1 MSAVP
6 LHTLNP
12 SEVWEAL
19 EASPSGLGPE
29 TVAQR
34 LALYGANALRE
45 PPPEPAWRL
54 LLSQGSHAMALLL
67 LAAGGLA
74 MLGGRVVLG
83 LVIWGVVVV
92 NAGFSFW
99 QEYRAERA
107 IAALKRILPAYA
119 RVLRAGQET
128 KVPASEIVPGDVLVL
143 AEGDN
148 IPADARLVEAAG
160 LRLNQA
166 TLTGEAMPSL
176 KSADASLREGLS
188 ELERPNLLFAGSSI
202 VSGTGRAVVFATGML
217 TEFGRIANLTQA
229 VSEEPSPL
237 QRSLARLTR
246 RIALVALGLGVLVFV
261 ESRLDVGL
269 SWLDS
274 FLFALGL
281 IVAVVPEGL
290 RPTVTLSLAMAVQRL
305 AQRGVL
311 VKKLAALE
319 TLGATSVICTDKS
332 GTLTQNQMTVRELW
346 VSGQRLR
353 VSGQGYEPE
362 GAFSPAPAGTPLA
375 ADLDQLLTA
384 ALLCNNARLVAPGEG
399 RPQWTCLGDQ
409 TEAALRALAIKGG
422 ADEAQLARAWPRAHE
437 LPFDARRKRMA
448 TIHRRGAGEV
458 AFVKGAPKEVLA
470 LCTYVLLRGE
480 ARPLTPALR
489 AEIMAANDDYARG
502 ALRVLALARREL
514 PRRAAGGERLGPL
527 YSPERVEQ
535 GLTFLGLAAMMDPPR
550 PEVAAAV
557 KTFREAGI
565 RLVMITGDY
574 GLTAE
579 SLARRVGMITGAAP
593 RILTGAE
600 LDGLDAAA
608 LAQALNDLAYAR
620 SETIFARMAPEHKLR
635 LVAAFQARGEV
646 VAVTGDG
653 VNDAPALRKADIGLA
668 MGITGT
674 DVAKEAADVILTD
687 DNFAAIASAIE
698 EGRAVY
704 DNLRKFSTYIFASNV
719 PELLPFLLSALFN
732 IPLAL
737 TVPQILAID
746 LGTDLL
752 PALALGTERPEK
764 TVMQRP
770 PRRRD
775 EPWLD
780 RGLLARAFL
789 WLGPIEAAL
798 CFAGFFGVYA
808 LAGYTDWLHL
818 PRVDWLPFA
827 QRLAMPAGRDYIL
840 ATTVFHAGVVMA
852 QVGNAFACR
861 TEKAR
866 GRQLGWLRNR
876 FLLAGV
882 AAEIGLIVLLI
893 YMPALADRFE
903 HLPLP
908 AAWWAVLA
916 AYPLVLYGLDW
927 LRKSLVRRQAEARLG
942 VRRQGVAQ

>member
-1 MSAVP
+1 MSVVP
-6 LHTLNP
+6 LHTLNR
-12 SEVWEAL
+12 SEVWPAL
-19 EASPSGLGPE
+19 EASPAGLAPE
-29 TVAQR
+29 SVAQR
-34 LALYGANALRE
+34 LGLYGANALRE
-45 PPPEPAWRL
+45 PPPPPVWQL
-54 LLSQGSHAMALLL
+54 LLSQGSHPMALVLL
-67 LAAGGLA
+67 GAGVLALI
-74 MLGGRVVLG
+74 GGRPVLG

-107 IAALKRILPAYA
+107 IAALKRLLPAYA

-160 LRLNQA
+160 LRVNQA
-166 TLTGEAMPSL
+166 TLTGEAMPAL
-176 KSADASLREGLS
+176 KAADASLREGLS

-202 VSGTGRAVVFATGML
+202 VAGTGRAVVFATGML
-217 TEFGRIANLTQA
+217 TEFGRIANLTQT
-229 VSEEPSPL
+229 VSEAPSPL
-237 QRSLARLTR
+237 QRSLTRLSR
-246 RIALVALGLGVLVFV
+246 RIALIAVGLGVLVFV

-311 VKKLAALE
+311 VKRLAALE

-332 GTLTQNQMTVRELW
+332 GTLTQNQMTVREVW

-353 VSGQGYEPE
+353 VSGLGYEPT
-362 GAFSPAPAGTPLA
+362 GDFTPAPAGAPFA
-375 ADLDQLLTA
+375 ADLNQLLTA
-384 ALLCNNARLVAPGEG
+384 ALLCNNARLVAPGVG
-399 RPQWTCLGDQ
+399 RPQWSCLGDQ
-409 TEAALRALAIKGG
+409 TEAALRALAVKGG
-422 ADEAQLARAWPRAHE
+422 ADEARLANAWPRVHE

-448 TIHRRGAGEV
+448 TIHRRGDREV

-470 LCTYVLLRGE
+470 LCTQVLLRGE
-480 ARPLTPALR
+480 TRPLTPALR

-502 ALRVLALARREL
+502 ALRVLALAQRDL
-514 PRRAAGGERLGPL
+514 PARAASDERHGAL
-527 YSPERVEQ
+527 YSQERVEH

-557 KTFREAGI
+557 KTFRGAGI

-579 SLARRVGMITGAAP
+579 SLGRRVGMITSPTP
-593 RILTGAE
+593 RIVTGAE
-600 LDGLDAAA
+600 LDGLSEAELAAA
-608 LAQALNDLAYAR
+608 L
-620 SETIFARMAPEHKLR
+620 SEECIFARMAPEHKLR

-653 VNDAPALRKADIGLA
+653 VNDAPALRKADVGLA

-674 DVAKEAADVILTD
+674 DVAKEAADVVLTD

-698 EGRAVY
+698 EGRAVF
-704 DNLRKFSTYIFASNV
+704 DNLRKFTTYIFASNV
-719 PELLPFLLSALFN
+719 PEVLPFLLSALFN
-732 IPLAL
+732 LPLAL
-737 TVPQILAID
+737 TVTQILAID

-775 EPWLD
+775 APWLD
-780 RGLLARAFL
+780 RSLLARAFL
-789 WLGPIEAAL
+789 WLGPIEAGL
-798 CFAGFFGVYA
+798 CFAGFFGAYR
-808 LAGYTDWLHL
+808 LAGYTDLLHL

-827 QRLAMPAGRDYIL
+827 QRLATPAGRDYIL

-876 FLLAGV
+876 FLLVGV
-882 AAEIGLIVLLI
+882 GVELALILMLI
-893 YMPALADRFE
+893 YVPALAQRFE

-908 AAWWAVLA
+908 AAWWAGLA
-916 AYPLVLYGLDW
+916 AYPFVLYGLDR
-927 LRKSLVRRQAEARLG
+927 LRKSLLRRHAAARLAVHG
-942 VRRQGVAQ
+942 QGVAQ